1 MNSNQTLPRIVA
13 IIPAFNE
20 EKSVANVVRG
30 LLRIGPNVT
39 PLVIDDGSSDR
50 TAEVAREAGAEV
62 ISLLQN
68 LGIGGAVQTG
78 YLYARKR
85 GYDIAVQV
93 DADGQ
98 HKPDQLMKIVEPLLR
113 GEADLVLGSRFVER
127 TSYVA
132 GSARRLGIRI
142 LASFVSAI
150 NRQRLYDVTS
160 GFRAIGRKG
169 IELFAVDYATDYP
182 EVDSLV
188 LIKKRGLRIVE
199 VPVEMEPRQEGSSS
213 ITPLRSVYYMVKVTL
228 VLFMRSLKKETIR

>member
-1 MNSNQTLPRIVA
+1 MKLNDALPRIVA

-20 EKSVANVVRG
+20 EKNVSDVIEG
-30 LLRIGPNVT
+30 LKRLGPHVT

-50 TAEVAREAGAEV
+50 TAEVARRAGAEV

-78 YLYARKR
+78 YLYALERNF
-85 GYDIAVQV
+85 DIAVQV

-98 HKPDQLMKIVEPLLR
+98 HKPAELTKIIEPLLR

-127 TSYVA
+127 TSYVS
-132 GSARRLGIRI
+132 GTTRRFGIRI
-142 LASFVSAI
+142 LAAFVSAL
-150 NRQRLYDVTS
+150 NHQRLYDVTS
-160 GFRAIGRKG
+160 GFRAVGRDG
-169 IELFAVDYATDYP
+169 IKLFAVDYATDYP

-188 LIKKRGLRIVE
+188 LFKKKGLRIVE

-213 ITPLRSVYYMVKVTL
+213 ITPLRSVYYMLKVTL